1 MLAIYLEKAGA
12 ILNRVWQSVAK
23 SLTEIAFKPLGDN
36 MIARQPIRKDT
47 GRYVSRLTSGT
58 VAIIMAGGRGERL
71 KALTQNR
78 CKPATPFGGKF
89 RIIDFVLSNCVNSGI
104 RQIAVLTQYKAQSLI
119 QHIQRG
125 WSYLRGEM
133 GEFVEIIPA
142 QQQTGEHWYRGT
154 ADSVYQNLDFLRS
167 HHPTHVLILA
177 GDHIYKMD
185 YGPMIAYHEQCEAD
199 ITVGVV
205 DVPIDRAREFGI
217 MTTDETNRVVK
228 FAEKPAKPDPIPDS
242 ENLAR
247 ASMGIYVI
255 AMERLEKLLIDD
267 AANTA
272 SSHDFGKNII
282 PPTID
287 TMRVFAYPFQN
298 IETRAQSYWR
308 DVGSLDALYEAN
320 MELVAANPELN
331 IYDRLWPIWTY
342 QAQQPPAK
350 FVLNEEGRRGMAVNS
365 MVTGGCIISGAYVA
379 DSLLSTEVRIDEGS
393 RLESSVL
400 LPGATVGRK
409 CHIRRCIMDELCVIP
424 DGMNIGIDRHVDAQ
438 RFYVTEGGV
447 VLVTPDMLKALD

>member
-1 MLAIYLEKAGA
+1 
-12 ILNRVWQSVAK
+12 
-23 SLTEIAFKPLGDN
+23 
-36 MIARQPIRKDT
+36 MIAPPAARRDT

-58 VAIIMAGGRGERL
+58 VAMIMAGGRGERL
-71 KALTQNR
+71 KALTQHR

-167 HHPTHVLILA
+167 HRPTHVLILA

-217 MTTDETNRVVK
+217 MTTDESNRVRK
-228 FAEKPAKPDPIPDS
+228 FAEKPRKPDPILGS
-242 ENLAR
+242 EHLSR

-255 AMERLEKLLIDD
+255 AMERLEKLLIED
-267 AANTA
+267 AENPA

-287 TMRVFAYPFQN
+287 RMRVYAYPFQN

-308 DVGSLDALYEAN
+308 DVGNLDALYEAN

-331 IYDRLWPIWTY
+331 IYDRQWPIWTY

-350 FVLNEEGRRGMAVNS
+350 FVLNEDGRRGMAVNS
-365 MVTGGCIISGAYVA
+365 MVTGGCIISGAYVT
-379 DSLLSTEVRIDEGS
+379 DSLLSTEVRIDEHS

-400 LPGATVGRK
+400 LPGVTVGHN
-409 CHIRRCIMDELCVIP
+409 CHIRRCIMDEQCIIP
-424 DGMNIGIDRHVDAQ
+424 DEMSIGHDPNLDAK

-447 VLVTPDMLKALD
+447 VLVTPDMLKALG